1 MLNLLNNLFVGSD
14 VSEKENRS
22 PKKVT
27 VLGRLPAHF
36 PGSSNKGPFTDFSNF
51 STVKISILNNSVE
64 LNTKRANR
72 YLIHQEQRIIK
83 AIQEKQFDRAAFI

>member
-27 VLGRLPAHF
+27 VLGRLPMHF
-36 PGSSNKGPFTDFSNF
+36 PGSSNKRPFTDFSNF
-51 STVKISILNNSVE
+51 SSIKVLIPHNEVE

-72 YLIHQEQRIIK
+72 YLIHQEQRIVK
-83 AIQEKQFDRAAFI
+83 AIKEKQFDRAAFI